1 MFSFNSKPEELNVD
15 IDVSP
20 IDKFLYEY
28 QTDKL
33 SGSRRSQTIEGIYYR
48 NNTTSTIIDI
58 KVENYPADIN
68 DFDTNTGLS
77 WKQNKGIA
85 NITLSGK
92 SIKPEMPIISHN
104 NTTSFIDLINILKFY
119 FGVEELKMNL
129 SGNNEK
135 I

>member
-1 MFSFNSKPEELNVD
+1 MK
-15 IDVSP
+15 
-20 IDKFLYEY
+20 
-28 QTDKL
+28 QT
-33 SGSRRSQTIEGIYYR
+33 STIQF
-48 NNTTSTIIDI
+48 NTTSTIIDI

-119 FGVEELKMNL
+119 LIVV
-129 SGNNEK
+129 
-135 I
+135 